1 MDILI
6 LFKILQVALQNRF
19 AVFPILPSDIDPM
32 TESPLD
38 LIDVS
43 SMILWRTRWELC
55 LPVQLG
61 LRRADLRCFWRRLVV
76 FVRVTSRLTSWNSKV
91 PQFDMSEV
99 VVFLA
104 SGLVPI
110 TGFRSRAEITERVTV
125 VSTSA

>member
-1 MDILI
+1 MYRSMDILI

-61 LRRADLRCFWRRLVV
+61 LRRADLRCFWRRLM
-76 FVRVTSRLTSWNSKV
+76 VRQSHQQTDELELQGPPV
-91 PQFDMSEV
+91 
-99 VVFLA
+99 
-104 SGLVPI
+104 
-110 TGFRSRAEITERVTV
+110 
-125 VSTSA
+125 